1 MWKLY
6 GNQISVSIMLWLFF
20 TGKICENVFSL
31 PFYKYLHNILN
42 FACLPAKSQICT
54 IWPFTQKACWPLS
67 GSIHSA
73 LESKA
78 LRGSQQ
84 SECCHAT
91 QGLNLCRDSMG
102 EMFYIQKRLRLM
114 HQKGRRICLGL
125 SQDGN
130 DPNRRE
136 MYRHKANSGR
146 KQLPS
151 LLGDVMWPRYDE
163 ALRLVPVLSLLDSTL
178 FIPLLSSFHYWAIG
192 VLLRLSWETRK
203 EGVCKAER
211 TALSVP

>member
-31 PFYKYLHNILN
+31 LFYKYLHNILN

-114 HQKGRRICLGL
+114 HQKGRRSVWASVRMGMTQTEERCIDIKLTVEGSS
-125 SQDGN
+125 SQV
-130 DPNRRE
+130 
-136 MYRHKANSGR
+136 
-146 KQLPS
+146 S
-151 LLGDVMWPRYDE
+151 LVMWCDPDMTRPCVWYQFS
-163 ALRLVPVLSLLDSTL
+163 PYSTQHCL
-178 FIPLLSSFHYWAIG
+178 FHCCLPFIT
-192 VLLRLSWETRK
+192 EQ
-203 EGVCKAER
+203 
-211 TALSVP
+211 

>member
-6 GNQISVSIMLWLFF
+6 GIQISVSIMLWLLPVKSVKMCFLSRSIN
-20 TGKICENVFSL
+20 TYIIFSISPVCQQSL
-31 PFYKYLHNILN
+31 KYI
-42 FACLPAKSQICT
+42 
-54 IWPFTQKACWPLS
+54 LS
-67 GSIHSA
+67 GPLHRKLVDPCLEAFILHLNPRHS
-73 LESKA
+73 
-78 LRGSQQ
+78 GSQQ

-91 QGLNLCRDSMG
+91 QGLNLRRDSTG
-102 EMFYIQKRLRLM
+102 EKFYIQKRLRLG
-114 HQKGRRICLGL
+114 HRKGRRICLGL

-151 LLGDVMWPRYDE
+151 PLGDVMWPRYDG
-163 ALRLVPVLSLLDSTL
+163 ALRVVPVLSPLDSTL
-178 FIPLLSSFHYWAIG
+178 FIPLPSSFHYWAIG

-203 EGVCKAER
+203 EGVCKAEC